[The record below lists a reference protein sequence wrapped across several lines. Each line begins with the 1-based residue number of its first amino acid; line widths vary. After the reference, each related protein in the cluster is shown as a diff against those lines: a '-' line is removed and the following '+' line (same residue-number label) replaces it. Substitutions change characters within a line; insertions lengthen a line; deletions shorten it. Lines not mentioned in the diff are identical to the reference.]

1 MNFSG
6 YLKPL
11 LEAYRGNDLTPGSLD
26 VEGRAEGSV
35 IPSSISSKGAT
46 GTEKT
51 AAEKKKEEELE
62 LWMND
67 IKSFIRNIDVS
78 SL

>member
-1 MNFSG
+1 MNCLG
-6 YLKPL
+6 YWKPV
-11 LEAYRGNDLTPGSLD
+11 LEVYRGNDLTPGSLD
-26 VEGRAEGSV
+26 VEERAEGSV
-35 IPSSISSKGAT
+35 IPNSVPSTGANE
-46 GTEKT
+46 TETT
-51 AAEKKKEEELE
+51 AAERKREEQIE